1 MIEAVLDTNV
11 LVAALRSSRLG
22 GPDVAYA
29 DWRRRW
35 RPNLSQQ
42 LMTEYEAVLK
52 RVPSPGRINPQQAD
66 ELLNYIASEANLVQ
80 VFFRWRPFLPDPKDD
95 FLVELALR
103 VNGVIVT
110 YNQRHFRE
118 VASLGLK
125 VMTPIEFLR
134 SLERG

>member
-1 MIEAVLDTNV
+1 LIEAVLDTNV

>member
-11 LVAALRSSRLG
+11 LVAALRSSRGAARMLLMLIG
-22 GPDVAYA
+22 D
-29 DWRRRW
+29 RRW
-35 RPNLSQQ
+35 RPNLSQH

-52 RVPSPGRINPQQAD
+52 RVPSPGRITPQQAD

-95 FLVELALR
+95 FLVELAMR

-134 SLERG
+134 NLELA

>member
-1 MIEAVLDTNV
+1 
-11 LVAALRSSRLG
+11 
-22 GPDVAYA
+22 
-29 DWRRRW
+29 
-35 RPNLSQQ
+35 
-42 LMTEYEAVLK
+42 
-52 RVPSPGRINPQQAD
+52 
-66 ELLNYIASEANLVQ
+66 